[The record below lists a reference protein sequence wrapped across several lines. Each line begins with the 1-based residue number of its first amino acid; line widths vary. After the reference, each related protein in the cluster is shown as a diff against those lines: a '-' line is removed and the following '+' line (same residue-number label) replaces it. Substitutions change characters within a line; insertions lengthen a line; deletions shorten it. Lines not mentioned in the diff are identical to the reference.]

1 MKVLRPGEVWS
12 EDDLRRYTEEIDIPL
27 TEADWERLETEAE
40 QRGVSVY
47 DLIEQRLNN
56 LGQEPHP
63 ELDAEVSAFQ
73 QRAASIGKDLQ
84 SLQETLRTLHRR
96 DAPRETILAMISFII
111 EQVQALI
118 PHLHEIKRTAPGCPE
133 ILEPA
138 TALEDEI
145 AKTMA
150 TILETGFVAA

>member
-1 MKVLRPGEVWS
+1 VKVLRPGEVWS

-84 SLQETLRTLHRR
+84 SLQKTLRTLHRR